1 MANMELIIII
11 IITIIIIINRL
22 FTNSNEREKEIRG
35 YPFLVY
41 LPP

>member
-22 FTNSNEREKEIRG
+22 FTNSNEREKEIKEVIH
-35 YPFLVY
+35 F
-41 LPP
+41 